1 MESPVSARITNVGA
15 TRAKVFFWNSSSI
28 QSQQS
33 LVPHRTLQ
41 PLLGVLGELG
51 ELGALGVQKSAM
63 TRKKRNVAT
72 HALNKLPVLSRM
84 Q

>member
-1 MESPVSARITNVGA
+1 MESPVSARHAGVGA
-15 TRAKVFFWNSSSI
+15 MRTTEFFWNSSSI

-51 ELGALGVQKSAM
+51 ELGALGVQK
-63 TRKKRNVAT
+63 
-72 HALNKLPVLSRM
+72 
-84 Q
+84 